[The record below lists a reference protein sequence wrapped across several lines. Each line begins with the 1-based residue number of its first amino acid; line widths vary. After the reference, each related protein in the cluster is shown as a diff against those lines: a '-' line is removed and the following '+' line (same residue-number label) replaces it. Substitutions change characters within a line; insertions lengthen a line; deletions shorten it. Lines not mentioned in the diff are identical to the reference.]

1 MSMNTPSQPIGATK
15 QAAIVAT
22 VPDQAPVAKQWAYDP
37 KPFLFS
43 PNATPPGSP
52 AYMPVSELYNAT
64 VSLAHAGSPAYMPVS
79 ELYNAT
85 VSLAHAVSP
94 AYSPSS
100 PGGTVAARTCCERR
114 DPPCTCSF
122 CRPGLHG
129 FFMAPEQDV
138 PCPTM
143 PTIVL

>member
-43 PNATPPGSP
+43 PNATPP
-52 AYMPVSELYNAT
+52 
-64 VSLAHAGSPAYMPVS
+64 GSPAYMPVS

>member
-52 AYMPVSELYNAT
+52 A
-64 VSLAHAGSPAYMPVS
+64 
-79 ELYNAT
+79 
-85 VSLAHAVSP
+85 
-94 AYSPSS
+94 
-100 PGGTVAARTCCERR
+100 R
-114 DPPCTCSF
+114 F
-122 CRPGLHG
+122 FLHG
-129 FFMAPEQDV
+129 FFTAPEQDV